1 MVEYW
6 ECNDTA
12 SVGASYCNWEIMIF
26 PGVIRSGIGMVSST
40 KNYIDS
46 FFCSIVIMVI
56 MSIQTDP
63 QKC

>member
-12 SVGASYCNWEIMIF
+12 SVGASYCNWAIMIF

-46 FFCSIVIMVI
+46 FLAVQNSSIGDLVTHSLTVL
-56 MSIQTDP
+56 
-63 QKC
+63 